1 FRVPTMLSRLSQCRV
16 SHLATPFSR
25 HISMSSPL
33 SAGSVAVERKGDVAV
48 LKMNLPGAKENTLN
62 ETLSADLKS
71 AIEQVERDDSVK
83 AVVLMSGKPNSFVAG
98 ADIGMLKKAKTAEE
112 AAKLSRDGQQQFDKL
127 EQLKKPVVA
136 AVMGSCMGGGLEL
149 AMACHYRIA
158 VADKKTQL
166 ALPEV
171 MLGLLPGAG
180 GTVRLPKLVSVPNAL
195 DMMLT
200 GKKVKADKAKK
211 MGLVNQVVQP
221 LGDGL
226 KPAAEMTH
234 EYLEKVAIE
243 TARDLASGKLKAK
256 KEKGYMEK
264 ATEAVTKNSFVLDRA
279 ILKMARDKVMKMT
292 MGNYPAPLKILE
304 VVRTGLVEG
313 HEKGLQHESKAF
325 GELCKRSETAALMGL
340 FHGSTECKKNKFGQ
354 GKEVKEIAVI
364 GAGLMGAGI
373 VNVSIDKG
381 YRSVMLDMSEAGVER
396 GVGQITSQLN
406 GRHKKKRISL
416 LEKERF
422 LSNLIPTTK
431 YSDIANSDLV
441 IEAVFE
447 DIGIKHK
454 VIQQIESV
462 VRPGTIIASNTS
474 ALPIAEIAKGSK
486 NPEQIVGM
494 HYFSPVD
501 KMQLLEII
509 THRGTSKEALA
520 TATAVGLKQG
530 KLVVVVKDC
539 PGFFTVRCL
548 GPMVAEVVRLMQ
560 EGVAPAELDKL
571 TKQYGWPVGAATLAD
586 EVGIDVAAHV
596 ATFLGQS
603 FGERM
608 KGADGLLKE
617 MIDAGFKGRKTGKG
631 IFVYG
636 SGKKGEKKANE
647 ESMKILQ
654 KYKLTPKA
662 SVSSK
667 SDQQL
672 RIVSRFVN
680 EAVMCLEE
688 GIIAT
693 PSDGDIASVF
703 GLGFP
708 PFWGGPFR
716 FVDLYGADKLNADMN
731 RYAAEYGIAF
741 KPCNLL
747 AQYAKSG
754 EKFYK

>member
-1 FRVPTMLSRLSQCRV
+1 RVSTMLSRLSQCRI

-25 HISMSSPL
+25 HLSMSSPL
-33 SAGSVAVERKGDVAV
+33 SAGAVTIERKGEVAV
-48 LKMNLPGAKENTLN
+48 VKLNIPGVKENTITEELAT
-62 ETLSADLKS
+62 EFGSAL
-71 AIEQVERDDSVK
+71 EQVDRDESVK

-98 ADIGMLKKAKTAEE
+98 ADIGMLKKTKSVEE
-112 AAKLSRDGQQQFDKL
+112 ATRISGVGQEQFDKL
-127 EQLKKPVVA
+127 EKLKKPVVA
-136 AVMGSCMGGGLEL
+136 AVMGTCMGGGLEL

-158 VADKKTQL
+158 VADKSTQM

-226 KPAAEMTH
+226 KPALESTH

-243 TARDLASGKLKAK
+243 AARDLASGKLKAEK
-256 KEKGYMEK
+256 KKGWMEK
-264 ATEAVTKNSFVLDRA
+264 ATEVATKNSFVLDKL
-279 ILKMARDKVMKMT
+279 ILKMARDKVMKMS
-292 MGNYPAPLKILE
+292 MGNYPAPLKILD
-304 VVRTGLVEG
+304 VIRTGLVNG
-313 HEKGLQHESKAF
+313 HDAGLKHEREAF
-325 GELCKRSETAALMGL
+325 GELAKRSETAALMGL
-340 FHGSTECKKNKFGQ
+340 FNGSTECKKNKFGA

-381 YRSVMLDMSEAGVER
+381 YRAVMLDNSETGVER

-422 LSNLIPTTK
+422 MSNLVPTTN
-431 YSDIANSDLV
+431 YAGIANSDLV

-447 DIGIKHK
+447 DIGIKHQ
-454 VIQQIESV
+454 VIKQIESV

-486 NPEQIVGM
+486 NPEQVIGM

-509 THRGTSKEALA
+509 THTGTSKEALA

-548 GPMVAEVVRLMQ
+548 GPMMAEVVRLMQ

-596 ATFLGQS
+596 ASFLGQS

-654 KYKLTPKA
+654 KYRLAPKA

-680 EAVMCLEE
+680 EALMCLEE
-688 GIIAT
+688 GIIAS

-731 RYAAEYGIAF
+731 RYAAEYGVAF